1 MPLDRYPDMEKPQH
15 FDSSRLQPDKV
26 ELFSPL
32 AAETKDIAGYL
43 RTGGCTAGCG
53 ACCTAFVVP
62 LGFEID
68 RSTLVG
74 FASVS
79 YGRLQVPIDPVV
91 QGKEGFDDWE
101 RWLNLHDAW
110 LFRLPLGVWT
120 IDLPVE
126 CEAPS
131 STIISDAGWLAW
143 LEQVGVA
150 LIRRHDQVL
159 VYINRQ
165 CDELGEDGMCQLV
178 GDPRHPKMC
187 AAYPRHPS
195 DIDGLDFCTYK
206 FQAVSRVE
214 LMARNI
220 VGQGKVR
227 TRSKKKGKR
236 KKKGR

>member
-62 LGFEID
+62 LGSEIYG
-68 RSTLVG
+68 TLDDFVD
-74 FASVS
+74 VVH
-79 YGRLQVPIDPVV
+79 GRLQVPIDPVV
-91 QGKEGFDDWE
+91 RGKEGFDDWE
-101 RWLNLHDAW
+101 RWLGLHDAW
-110 LFRLPLGVWT
+110 LVQLPSGGLT
-120 IDLPVE
+120 ADLPIE
-126 CEAPS
+126 CDAPTRTDDS
-131 STIISDAGWLAW
+131 WYEW
-143 LEQVGVA
+143 LEHFVA

-187 AAYPRHPS
+187 VAYPRHPS